1 MTYKMV
7 KTFIIRVSERPIL
20 SDFDNTNQ
28 KDTQAIVYP
37 YIPRFGCET
46 EHLHNDV
53 RFAMQATDSTQYVV
67 SEESHDLAW
76 VAIDNL
82 QAFTQEESILRMAR
96 NRLDRVSHS
105 SPSRWS

>member
-1 MTYKMV
+1 
-7 KTFIIRVSERPIL
+7 
-20 SDFDNTNQ
+20 
-28 KDTQAIVYP
+28 
-37 YIPRFGCET
+37 
-46 EHLHNDV
+46 
-53 RFAMQATDSTQYVV
+53 MQATDSTQYVV